1 MMSDVRYAVRVLFKS
16 PAFAIVAIIVL
27 ALGIGAN
34 TAIFS
39 VVNAVLLR
47 PLPYPHS
54 EQLVLLRE
62 RLLGPSGFES
72 GSVSYLN
79 YLDWRAAQKSFTDL
93 ALARTEGVSLSASD
107 GTSPPEAARAGRVT
121 ANYLSILQV
130 PPLIGRNFVES
141 DDVPG
146 AAKVALISERVWR
159 KQFGAL
165 RTAIGQR
172 LNIDGVPREIVGVV
186 SERVRFPRNC
196 DVFLP
201 LADLRA
207 DHDFLS
213 RGNHDAFSCL
223 GRLKSGATL
232 KQAIAQ
238 LDTIAAEL
246 SRRYPDS
253 NTGRQISAKL
263 LLEFSVGQYRYL
275 LCVLLAAVGCVLL
288 IACANVANLQLARGI
303 ARRKELAVRAA
314 LGASRWDLARQVLV
328 ESGVVALIGGVC
340 AVLIAVWSL
349 DAVRSLVPPN
359 VPRFQ
364 ETNIDGFVLV
374 TASIISVFAGMLV
387 GVWPALRVSNTTSMA
402 AELHEEGT
410 RGSSGA
416 QRQRARAIL
425 VIAQVALAVLLL
437 AAAGLT
443 LKSFWRSQQVPLG
456 FNPRGVLSMSI
467 ALPPS
472 RYPATAG
479 PEKIVRFYD
488 QLLER
493 VRRLPGVSA
502 TAICNNEPFDHHEWD
517 SSFHIT
523 GTPPDPPGQEPISE
537 MAIVSPDYFGALGM
551 PILQGRDF
559 GAEDVRGR
567 PGTVVID
574 ELAAQKFFPGTNPI
588 GKQVDDPVTIG
599 PPIANGIPVTIIGI
613 VPHTRNNAPGEK
625 EEARNLPMMYFS
637 ASQFANG
644 EQNLVIRVQ
653 AGFNPHSLVGP
664 IRDQIAALDSDQA
677 VSDIATLEENI
688 DDSLA
693 SQRLTMALLG
703 VFAGLALILASIGLY
718 GVMALIVT
726 QRTREMGIRFALG
739 ASRGDVL
746 RLVLGQGAVLVG
758 IGLAAGLL
766 GAFVAGRA
774 LRSVLYNVAPLDP
787 AALISALLT
796 LSAVALIACFLP
808 ARRASLVDPIEALRM
823 E

>member
-1 MMSDVRYAVRVLFKS
+1 MNDLRFAIRQLFKN
-16 PAFAIVAIIVL
+16 PGFALIAVLVL

-47 PLPYPHS
+47 SLPYPHS

-72 GSVSYLN
+72 GSVSYMN
-79 YLDWRAAQKSFTDL
+79 YLDWRTAQKSFTDL

-107 GTSPPEAARAGRVT
+107 GISPPEAARAGRVT
-121 ANYLSILQV
+121 ANYLSILQAR
-130 PPLIGRNFVES
+130 PLIGRDLVES

-159 KQFGAL
+159 KQFGASPS
-165 RTAIGQR
+165 AIGQR
-172 LNIDGVPREIVGVV
+172 LNVDGVPREIIGVV

-213 RGNHDAFSCL
+213 RGNHEAFSCL

-232 KQAIAQ
+232 KQAIAE

-253 NTGRQISAKL
+253 NTGRQVSAKL

-275 LCVLLAAVGCVLL
+275 LGVLLAAVGCVLL

-340 AVLIAVWSL
+340 AVLIAVWSV
-349 DAVRSLVPPN
+349 DAIRSLVPPN

-374 TASIISVFAGMLV
+374 TTSIISVLAGLLV
-387 GVWPALRVSNTTSMA
+387 GVWPALRVSNTASMA
-402 AELHEEGT
+402 AELHEEGA
-410 RGSSGA
+410 RGSSGT

-456 FNPRGVLSMSI
+456 FNPRGVLTMSV
-467 ALPPS
+467 ALPPL
-472 RYPATAG
+472 RYDS
-479 PEKIVRFYD
+479 PEKIIPLYE
-488 QLLER
+488 QLLDR
-493 VRRLPGVSA
+493 VRLLPGVSA
-502 TAICNNEPFDHHEWD
+502 AAICSNEPFDHHEWD

-523 GTPPDPPGQEPISE
+523 DTPPDPPGQEPISE
-537 MAIVSPDYFGALGM
+537 MAIVSPDYFRALGM
-551 PILQGRDF
+551 PILRGRDF
-559 GAEDVRGR
+559 GSEDVRGR

-574 ELAAQKFFPGTNPI
+574 ELAAQKFFPGVDPI
-588 GKQVDDPVTIG
+588 GKQIDDPVTITDSNQKAV
-599 PPIANGIPVTIIGI
+599 PLTIIGI

-625 EEARNLPMMYFS
+625 EDARNLPMMYFS

-644 EQNLVIRVQ
+644 EQNLIVRAQ
-653 AGFNPHSLVGP
+653 AGFNPNSLVSA
-664 IRDQIAALDSDQA
+664 IRDQIAALDSNQA
-677 VSDIATLEENI
+677 VSDIATMEENI
-688 DDSLA
+688 GDSLA
-693 SQRLTMALLG
+693 SQRLTMTLLG

-766 GAFVAGRA
+766 GAFVASRA
-774 LRSVLYNVAPLDP
+774 LRSILYDVAPLDP
-787 AALISALLT
+787 AALIGSLLT
-796 LSAVALIACFLP
+796 LLLVALIACFLP

>member
-1 MMSDVRYAVRVLFKS
+1 MIKDLRF
-16 PAFAIVAIIVL
+16 AFRQLLKKPGFTFIAILVL

-72 GSVSYLN
+72 GSVSYMN
-79 YLDWRAAQKSFTDL
+79 FLDWRAAQKSFTDL

-107 GTSPPEAARAGRVT
+107 GTSPPEAARAGRIT

-130 PPLIGRNFVES
+130 PPLIGRDFVEG

-165 RTAIGQR
+165 PIAIGQR
-172 LNIDGVPREIVGVV
+172 LNIDGVPREVVGVV

-213 RGNHDAFSCL
+213 RGNHEAFSCL
-223 GRLKSGATL
+223 GRLTPGATL
-232 KQAIAQ
+232 KQAIAE
-238 LDTIAAEL
+238 LDTIAADL

-253 NTGRQISAKL
+253 NTARQVSAKL
-263 LLEFSVGQYRYL
+263 LLEYSVGQYRYL
-275 LCVLLAAVGCVLL
+275 LCVLLAAVACVLL
-288 IACANVANLQLARGI
+288 IASANVANLQLARGLT
-303 ARRKELAVRAA
+303 RRKELAVRAA

-328 ESGVVALIGGVC
+328 ESGVVALLGGIC

-349 DAVRSLVPPN
+349 DAIRSLLPPN

-364 ETNIDGFVLV
+364 ETNIDGLVLG
-374 TASIISVFAGMLV
+374 TTIIISVFAGLLV
-387 GVWPALRVSNTTSMA
+387 GMWPALRVSNTASVA
-402 AELHEEGT
+402 AELHEDGA

-456 FNPRGVLSMSI
+456 FNPRGVLTMSI

-472 RYPATAG
+472 RYDS

-488 QLLER
+488 QLLEK
-493 VRRLPGVSA
+493 VRRLPGVNA
-502 TAICNNEPFDHHEWD
+502 AAICNNEPFDHHEWD

-523 GTPPDPPGQEPISE
+523 GTPPDPHGQEPISE
-537 MAIVSPDYFGALGM
+537 MAIVSPDYFRALGM
-551 PILQGRDF
+551 AISRGRNF
-559 GAEDVRGR
+559 GPEDARGR

-574 ELAAQKFFPGTNPI
+574 ELAAQRVFPGIDPI
-588 GKQVDDPVTIG
+588 GKQIDDPVTIG
-599 PPIANGIPVTIIGI
+599 LPAANGIPLTIIGI
-613 VPHTRNNAPGEK
+613 VPHTRNNAPGDK
-625 EEARNLPMMYFS
+625 VDVRNLPMMYFS
-637 ASQFANG
+637 ASQFANV
-644 EQNLVIRVQ
+644 EQNLIIQ
-653 AGFNPHSLVGP
+653 AKAGLNPHSLVSP
-664 IRDQIAALDSDQA
+664 IKEQIATLDRDQS
-677 VSDIATLEENI
+677 VSDIATMEENI

-693 SQRLTMALLG
+693 SQRLTMTLLS

-726 QRTREMGIRFALG
+726 QRTRELGIRFALG

-766 GAFVAGRA
+766 GAFAASRA

-787 AALISALLT
+787 SALISALLT
-796 LSAVALIACFLP
+796 LSLVALIACFVP
-808 ARRASLVDPIEALRM
+808 ARRASRVDPIEALRA

>member
-1 MMSDVRYAVRVLFKS
+1 MFKDFRFAFRQLVKQPGFTLIAVL
-16 PAFAIVAIIVL
+16 VL

-62 RLLGPSGFES
+62 RLLGPAGFES
-72 GSVSYLN
+72 GSVSYMN
-79 YLDWRAAQKSFTDL
+79 YLDWRASQKSFTDL
-93 ALARTEGVSLSASD
+93 ALVRAEGVSLSASD
-107 GTSPPEAARAGRVT
+107 GTSPPEAIRAGRVT
-121 ANYLSILQV
+121 ANYLSILRV
-130 PPLIGRNFVES
+130 PPLIGRDFAES

-159 KQFGAL
+159 KQFGASP
-165 RTAIGQR
+165 TAIRQR
-172 LNIDGVPREIVGVV
+172 LNVDGVPREIVGVV
-186 SERVRFPRNC
+186 SERIRLPRDC
-196 DVFLP
+196 DIFVP
-201 LADLRA
+201 VADLRA

-213 RGNHDAFSCL
+213 RGNHESFSCL
-223 GRLKSGATL
+223 GRLRPGATL
-232 KQAIAQ
+232 RKAIAE
-238 LDTIAAEL
+238 LDIIAADL

-253 NTGRQISAKL
+253 NTGRQVSAKL
-263 LLEFSVGQYRYL
+263 LLEYSVGQYRYL
-275 LCVLLAAVGCVLL
+275 LCVLLGAVACVLL
-288 IACANVANLQLARGI
+288 IACANVANLQLARGMT
-303 ARRKELAVRAA
+303 RRKELAVRSA
-314 LGASRWDLARQVLV
+314 LGASRWDLARQVLI
-328 ESGVVALIGGVC
+328 ESGVVASLGGVC
-340 AVLIAVWSL
+340 AMLIALWSL
-349 DAVRSLVPPN
+349 DAIRSLVPPN

-364 ETNIDGFVLV
+364 ETNIDGLVLA
-374 TASIISVFAGMLV
+374 TTTIISVLAGLLV
-387 GVWPALRVSNTTSMA
+387 GTWPALRVSNTVSMA
-402 AELHEEGT
+402 AELHEEGA

-456 FNPRGVLSMSI
+456 FSPRGVLTMSI

-472 RYPATAG
+472 RYDS

-488 QLLER
+488 QLVEK
-493 VRRLPGVSA
+493 VRWLPGVSA
-502 TAICNNEPFDHHEWD
+502 AAICNNAPFDHHEWD

-523 GTPPDPPGQEPISE
+523 GTPPDPPGHEPTSE
-537 MAIVSPDYFGALGM
+537 MAIVSPDYFRALGM
-551 PILQGRDF
+551 SILRGRDF
-559 GAEDVRGR
+559 GSEDVSDR

-574 ELAAQKFFPGTNPI
+574 ELAAQKFFPGTDPI
-588 GKQVDDPVTIG
+588 GKQIDDPVTISE
-599 PPIANGIPVTIIGI
+599 PNQNGVPLTIIGI

-625 EEARNLPMMYFS
+625 DDTRNLPMMYFS
-637 ASQFANG
+637 ASQFAKD
-644 EQNLVIRVQ
+644 EENLIIRAK
-653 AGFNPHSLVGP
+653 AGFNPHSLISP
-664 IRDQIAALDSDQA
+664 IKDQIATLDRDQA
-677 VSDIATLEENI
+677 VSDVATVEENI

-693 SQRLTMALLG
+693 SQRLTMTLLG
-703 VFAGLALILASIGLY
+703 VFAGLAMILASIGLY

-726 QRTREMGIRFALG
+726 QRTRELGIRFALG
-739 ASRGDVL
+739 ASRGDVM

-766 GAFVAGRA
+766 GAFVASRA

-796 LSAVALIACFLP
+796 LSLVALLACFLP

>member
-1 MMSDVRYAVRVLFKS
+1 MNDLRFAIRQLFKN
-16 PAFAIVAIIVL
+16 PGFALIAVLVL

-47 PLPYPHS
+47 SLPYPHS

-72 GSVSYLN
+72 GSVSYMN
-79 YLDWRAAQKSFTDL
+79 YLDWRTAQKSFTDL

-107 GTSPPEAARAGRVT
+107 GISPPEAARAGRVT
-121 ANYLSILQV
+121 ANYLSILQAR
-130 PPLIGRNFVES
+130 PLIGRDLVES

-159 KQFGAL
+159 KQFGASPS
-165 RTAIGQR
+165 AIGQR
-172 LNIDGVPREIVGVV
+172 LNVDGVPREIIGVV

-213 RGNHDAFSCL
+213 RGNHEAFSCL

-232 KQAIAQ
+232 KQAIAE

-253 NTGRQISAKL
+253 NTGRQVSAKL

-275 LCVLLAAVGCVLL
+275 LGVLLAAVGCVLL

-340 AVLIAVWSL
+340 AVLIAVWSV
-349 DAVRSLVPPN
+349 DAIRSLVPPN

-374 TASIISVFAGMLV
+374 TTSIISVLAGLLV
-387 GVWPALRVSNTTSMA
+387 GVWPALRVSNTASMA
-402 AELHEEGT
+402 AELHEEGA
-410 RGSSGA
+410 RGSSGT

-456 FNPRGVLSMSI
+456 FNPRGVLTMSV
-467 ALPPS
+467 ALPPL
-472 RYPATAG
+472 RYDS
-479 PEKIVRFYD
+479 PEKIIPLYE
-488 QLLER
+488 QLLDR
-493 VRRLPGVSA
+493 VRLLPGVSA
-502 TAICNNEPFDHHEWD
+502 AAICSNEPFDHHEWD

-523 GTPPDPPGQEPISE
+523 DTPPDPPGQEPISE
-537 MAIVSPDYFGALGM
+537 MAIVSPDYFRALGM
-551 PILQGRDF
+551 PILRGRDF
-559 GAEDVRGR
+559 GSEDVRGR

-574 ELAAQKFFPGTNPI
+574 ELAAQKFFPGVDPI
-588 GKQVDDPVTIG
+588 GKQIDDPVTITDSNQKAV
-599 PPIANGIPVTIIGI
+599 PLTIIGI

-625 EEARNLPMMYFS
+625 EDARNLPMMYFS

-644 EQNLVIRVQ
+644 EQNLIVRAQ
-653 AGFNPHSLVGP
+653 AGFNPNSLVSA
-664 IRDQIAALDSDQA
+664 IRDQIAALDSNQA
-677 VSDIATLEENI
+677 VSDIATMEENI
-688 DDSLA
+688 GDSLA
-693 SQRLTMALLG
+693 SQRLTMTLLG

-746 RLVLGQGAVLVG
+746 RLVLGQGTVLVG

-766 GAFVAGRA
+766 GALVASRA
-774 LRSVLYNVAPLDP
+774 LRSILYDVAPLDP

-796 LSAVALIACFLP
+796 LLLVALIACFLP

>member
-1 MMSDVRYAVRVLFKS
+1 MSDLRFAIRQLFKN
-16 PAFAIVAIIVL
+16 PGFAFIAVLVL

-79 YLDWRAAQKSFTDL
+79 YLDWRTAQKSFTDL
-93 ALARTEGVSLSASD
+93 ALARTEGVSLSASE
-107 GTSPPEAARAGRVT
+107 GTSPPEAARAGRIT
-121 ANYLSILQV
+121 ANFLSILQV
-130 PPLIGRNFVES
+130 PPLIGRDFNEN

-159 KQFGAL
+159 KQFGAS
-165 RTAIGQR
+165 RSAIGQR
-172 LNIDGVPREIVGVV
+172 LNVDGVPREIVGVV

-196 DVFLP
+196 NVFLP

-207 DHDFLS
+207 NHDFLS

-223 GRLKSGATL
+223 ARLKSGATL
-232 KQAIAQ
+232 KQAIAE
-238 LDTIAAEL
+238 LDTIAADL

-275 LCVLLAAVGCVLL
+275 LGILLAAVGCVLL

-328 ESGVVALIGGVC
+328 ESGVVALLGGVC
-340 AVLIAVWSL
+340 GVLIAVWSL
-349 DAVRSLVPPN
+349 DAIRSLVPPN

-364 ETNIDGFVLV
+364 ETNIDGLVLV
-374 TASIISVFAGMLV
+374 ITTIISVIAGLLV
-387 GVWPALRVSNTTSMA
+387 AVWPALRVSNTTSMA
-402 AELHEEGT
+402 AELHEEGA

-456 FNPRGVLSMSI
+456 FDPRGVLTMSI

-472 RYPATAG
+472 RYDSPD
-479 PEKIVRFYD
+479 KIVRFYD

-502 TAICNNEPFDHHEWD
+502 AAISNNEPFDHHEWD

-537 MAIVSPDYFGALGM
+537 MAIVSPDYFRALGM

-559 GAEDVRGR
+559 GAADLKGG
-567 PGTVVID
+567 PATVVID
-574 ELAAQKFFPGTNPI
+574 ELAAQKFFPGINPI
-588 GKQVDDPVTIG
+588 GRQVDDPVTIG
-599 PPIANGIPVTIIGI
+599 LPTANGIPVTIIGI

-637 ASQFANG
+637 ASQFAK
-644 EQNLVIRVQ
+644 EEENLIVRAK
-653 AGFNPHSLVGP
+653 AGFNPHALISP
-664 IRDQIAALDSDQA
+664 IRSEIAALDRDQA
-677 VSDIATLEENI
+677 VSDIATMEENV

-693 SQRLTMALLG
+693 SPRLTMTLLG

-758 IGLAAGLL
+758 VGLSAGLV
-766 GAFVAGRA
+766 GAFFASRA
-774 LRSVLYNVAPLDP
+774 LRSVLYDVAPLDP

-796 LSAVALIACFLP
+796 LSTVALVACFLP
-808 ARRASLVDPIEALRM
+808 ARRASLVDPVEALRM